1 MADTGKMQSLS
12 ADDKELV
19 DHICRMVD
27 MALGANTGHV
37 FDFAIVAVPTCGCKN
52 AFAFVAGT
60 MPSEEIAMFILRGI
74 EDKMREAIAHV
85 DKEGWPN
92 TVEIVPNAPTS
103 KNVQ

>member
-19 DHICRMVD
+19 DLICRMVN
-27 MALGANTGHV
+27 MALDLNTGHV
-37 FDFAIVAVPTCGCKN
+37 FEFALVAVPVCKCEN

-60 MPSEEIAMFILRGI
+60 MPSEEIAMFILGGM

-85 DKEGWPN
+85 DKEGWPA
-92 TVEIVPNAPTS
+92 TVKIKPNSPTS
-103 KNVQ
+103 KSVQ